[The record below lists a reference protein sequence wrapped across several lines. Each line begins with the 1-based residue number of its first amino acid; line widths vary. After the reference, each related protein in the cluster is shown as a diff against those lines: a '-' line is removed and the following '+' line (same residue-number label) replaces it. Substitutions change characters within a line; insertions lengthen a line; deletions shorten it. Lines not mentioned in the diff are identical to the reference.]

1 MNKTALL
8 VSLSLFVCGG
18 YAGTAPAAEYTA
30 SPPAQMA
37 PDNTG
42 RNVRDRGGATLTPGD
57 QSESQADRTLTKQ
70 IRQAVVADK
79 LLSTTAKNVKIIT
92 IHGVVTLRGPVKSSQ
107 EKGSIEATAQHLA
120 GTTKVDNQLEIIR
133 H

>member
-1 MNKTALL
+1 MNKAALL
-8 VSLSLFVCGG
+8 LSLSLLVVGG
-18 YAGTAPAAEYTA
+18 YAGTAYPADQTS

-42 RNVRDRGGATLTPGD
+42 RNVRDRSNATLTPGD
-57 QSESQADRTLTKQ
+57 QSESEADRNLTQK

-79 LLSTTAKNVKIIT
+79 SLSTNAKNVKIIT
-92 IHGVVTLRGPVKSSQ
+92 INGVVTLRGPVNSPQ
-107 EKGSIEATAQHLA
+107 EKATIEAKAQQFA
-120 GTTKVDNQLEIIR
+120 GLNQVDNQLEIKG

>member
-1 MNKTALL
+1 MKKTALL

-18 YAGTAPAAEYTA
+18 YAGTAHAAEYTA

-42 RNVRDRGGATLTPGD
+42 RNIRDRSGATLTPGD
-57 QSESQADRTLTKQ
+57 QSESKADRTLTQ
-70 IRQAVVADK
+70 RIRQAVVADK
-79 LLSTTAKNVKIIT
+79 SLSSTAKNVKIIT
-92 IHGVVTLRGPVKSSQ
+92 INGVVTLRGPVKSPQ
-107 EKGSIEATAQHLA
+107 EKGSIEAKAQRLA
-120 GTTKVDNQLEIIR
+120 GMTRVDNQLEIIR